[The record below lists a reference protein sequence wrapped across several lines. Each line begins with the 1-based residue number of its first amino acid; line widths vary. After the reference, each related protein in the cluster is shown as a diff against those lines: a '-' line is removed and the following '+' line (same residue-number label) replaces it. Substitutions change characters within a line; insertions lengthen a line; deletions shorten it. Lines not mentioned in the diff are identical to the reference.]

1 MVHFLKEYLVNPK
14 TTGAICP
21 SSSYLAEAMTG
32 DETLI
37 SSSRCVVELGPG
49 TGAITEKILT
59 KISQDCTFFSLEIN
73 PLFSAKLKEKFPDAT
88 VYSDSAENIQKYLE
102 KHNAKECNTIISSLP
117 WTFLDQQTQRK
128 IFESMHN
135 SLSKDGKVVTYS
147 YLHGLLFPSGR
158 RFRNL
163 LNQHFPNIQKKIVW
177 KNIPPAVVYE
187 CRK

>member
-1 MVHFLKEYLVNPK
+1 MVNILKEYLVNPK

-32 DETLI
+32 NDLL
-37 SSSRCVVELGPG
+37 SADCVVELGPG

-59 KISQDCTFFSLEIN
+59 KIPQDCTFFTLEIN
-73 PLFSAKLKEKFPDAT
+73 PVFSAKLKEKFPDT
-88 VYSDSAENIQKYLE
+88 IVYSDSAENIQKYLQ
-102 KHNAKECNTIISSLP
+102 KHHLQQCDTIISSLP

-135 SLSKDGKVVTYS
+135 SLSKYGKVVTYS

-163 LNQHFPNIQKKIVW
+163 LNQHFPNIQKKMVW
-177 KNIPPAVVYE
+177 KNVPPAIVYE
-187 CRK
+187 CR